1 MSDYDWA
8 LRGTARQRRRREVE
22 RLYTR
27 ADLVRVAIETLAMV
41 CKPETGKCEPV
52 DPEAVVDGL
61 FDEEKA

>member
-1 MSDYDWA
+1 MSDKD
-8 LRGTARQRRRREVE
+8 RERR
-22 RLYTR
+22 YTR

-41 CKPETGKCEPV
+41 CKPETCKCEPV